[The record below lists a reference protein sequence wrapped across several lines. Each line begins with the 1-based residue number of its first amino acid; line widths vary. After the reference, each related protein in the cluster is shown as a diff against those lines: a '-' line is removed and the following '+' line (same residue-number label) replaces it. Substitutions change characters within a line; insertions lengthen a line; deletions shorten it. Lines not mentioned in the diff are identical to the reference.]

1 MQDVLELVPGA
12 VGAVASPEPYL
23 PGIEVDELAIRR
35 SLREQ
40 IAKLEGELASLFCS
54 TFPRKGFDWEV
65 GSRRGPRILSLVELE
80 ELRDQLAAKLQ
91 HNRRVLSDKT
101 YSEEMYRARI
111 EEMLLEPEKHKWERV
126 RSEDIGDTG
135 CKNWHVRPRFGIV
148 GMLMNWWRVKISSGC
163 PLARG
168 PRPPRRDSARLR
180 EN

>member
-1 MQDVLELVPGA
+1 MQDVLEQGPVGVIAPPVPY
-12 VGAVASPEPYL
+12 V

-40 IAKLEGELASLFCS
+40 IAKLESELSSLFCS
-54 TFPRKGFDWEV
+54 AYPRMGGFDWQV
-65 GSRRGPRILSLVELE
+65 GSRRGPRILNLLELE
-80 ELRDQLAAKLQ
+80 ELRDELASKLQ

-101 YSEEMYRARI
+101 FREEMFRARI
-111 EEMLLEPEKHKWERV
+111 EEMLLEPHKHKWERI
-126 RSEDIGDTG
+126 RSEDIGETG

-163 PLARG
+163 PLPGG
-168 PRPPRRDSARLR
+168 PRPLLR